1 MVTPDE
7 ANRLSSINQQSA
19 NIPASVMVQ
28 ATKTQSD
35 DSFIEG
41 LTDFF
46 SKAKEKTY
54 GAIKNAVF
62 EQFNVNPDT
71 GGFSELA
78 VKGGLLGVRS
88 LYENV
93 IAEPIRTIGLVQQG
107 ATFSEAYKKAQIE
120 PFAYWKE
127 AKEKGQKVDLGT
139 ALFQSTDPE
148 KTQTYRDLIDKG
160 ADPIRARQLAAS
172 SLGVNV
178 FDQVFE
184 QEKVAQFDGDR
195 AAALIA
201 RGKSPHMTP
210 GRVLF
215 KPLEF
220 IAGPEDRAYDFFTG
234 LVDLGLN
241 LLDPTFWA
249 GKAYKVGKGASQM
262 LKLTDEGKAATGLLD
277 GFVRKSFSKTSAKQ
291 FIDSKQGDVL
301 AKFLYDNRN
310 KPDEI
315 LLKSN
320 FKLVN
325 QFVIKDEALSD
336 DFAKFTTSLFD
347 LPDNLSEQEAIA
359 AVKNL
364 LYDKTQVLATATS
377 GVIPITPGMSRTAK
391 IAPDFLVQ
399 KVGTIRRS
407 IDDYFGPLYETK
419 LSANNPDKLIV
430 EYTKFL
436 KLLDPKNELV
446 DRSVR
451 VKNLITEITKKG
463 TKNPATR
470 GSFIINQVM
479 DDFVDLQKLY
489 LNELENTGKLTTAN
503 KELIKNVFSTTGGML
518 DEQKQTNR
526 FLPVLNKF
534 KGVEDQFA
542 IKFKEAGLVDDLTDA
557 QIDQLATN
565 FGARPVL
572 ESMLTQDLKLQNPSK
587 VIKLTKTLDSKF
599 NGNFLEA
606 KRIIGDEGIARFF
619 DFYVGQIFKPIVL
632 LRPAWTVRV
641 IFEEQLRAVANG
653 ALGVL
658 DHPIGLLARIFD
670 DSIGVRGSYAKEGW
684 LDTTAFKL
692 GISESASGQIGK
704 QVTKRQKIK
713 LSNQLKFDEASKSQ
727 KPKEWADGQWRMI
740 NLLSKDKISKK
751 IAQIEISD
759 NPSKGF
765 AQLAKDLKKPDNEF
779 RNAMLNLTQGRTNIL
794 KVLDGTAGLTPK
806 EYDDAIDWFILG
818 MRNNLKGFLSKDG
831 TTVNPDLYNLVIT
844 GKFKNA
850 KGVEVSLDTAR
861 NIGVKQSDLDLLG
874 ANALPRKQAD
884 KLQKD
889 VTKYEQDV
897 LDNYIDKFGGVLPE
911 KVDYKVSNIDV
922 PSGFYDVAVER
933 AFRFF
938 MTTPTNAMSRIPV
951 FKSSYWKK
959 SEELISISSES
970 VKQKIIKGA
979 NKAGINKRIIKR
991 MENTASAKN
1000 GIDDAELIEVMAKGY
1015 GVEQTKKLLYDI
1027 TQQRRFWEASRW
1039 LFPFGN
1045 AYQEVLTTWLSI
1057 MKNNPQVAARTG
1069 TIWDGAAQENDTFGP
1084 TGKGIFYKNP
1094 INGQVVFNY
1103 PGTGLIQ
1110 DWMFK
1115 DATSNQ
1121 DVRVNM
1127 PVYAES
1133 INIAAGLLPGF
1144 GPVVQIPAA
1153 FMFRNFPEEG
1163 LVNKVLFGE
1172 FPPFDYKNKDEWT
1185 KALGLKPAW
1194 ADKFIKLIFNQGE
1207 NAQGAFGNTVIDT
1220 YKALLYSGQIDDS
1233 TEEKA
1238 KEGMQKAVEGAKVL
1252 FLFRAVS
1259 QVLGPAGASSP
1270 IFEIT
1275 DKNTDYFM
1283 FETLADEYRTI
1294 KQSVNY
1300 DDALAT
1306 DKFVEIFGINPL
1318 PLTVA
1323 KTVSIEKYP
1332 STVDGA
1338 NWMKDNM
1345 EIYDK
1350 YPLVAWY
1357 LEPPPVYS
1365 EFSYDAYKRSLLEG
1379 KREYRTP
1386 EQWATAKNKLL
1397 GSVALEQYERTIGII
1412 GNNTAA
1418 AKALR
1423 DAKKKELEQR
1433 YWGYGQPGI
1442 VGSPNKPTI
1451 DMQIDQLIKMVN
1463 DPDLQDFE
1471 TVAATKKYLAIR
1483 QTVIDSFVAAGKSE
1497 TIWKTGKDYAGVRS
1511 ALRNEATKI
1520 IKETPQFGPM
1530 FDTLLSREIEPE
1542 YEDDLLVQLGL
1553 GI

>member
-120 PFAYWKE
+120 PFAYWRE
-127 AKEKGQKVDLGT
+127 AKEKGKKVDLGT

-160 ADPIRARQLAAS
+160 ADPIRARELAAS

-178 FDQVFE
+178 FDQVFK

-277 GFVRKSFSKTSAKQ
+277 GFMRKSFSKTSAKEA
-291 FIDSKQGDVL
+291 IDGELGTKL
-301 AKFLYDNRN
+301 AKFLYENRN
-310 KPDEI
+310 NPDEI

-336 DFAKFTTSLFD
+336 EFATFTKNLFELD
-347 LPDNLSEQEAIA
+347 PDNKMINAVGEASEEAIA

-364 LYDKTQVLATATS
+364 LSERVLAVGTE
-377 GVIPITPGMSRTAK
+377 GMVPK
-391 IAPDFLVQ
+391 VQ
-399 KVGTIRRS
+399 KVGTFRRAA
-407 IDDYFGPLYETK
+407 DDYFGAQFQTK
-419 LSANNPDKLIV
+419 LSANNPDNLIV

-436 KLLDPKNELV
+436 KLLDPSGTTTN
-446 DRSVR
+446 RSQR
-451 VKNLITEITKKG
+451 VKDMIVELSELE
-463 TKNPATR
+463 TKNPGRRATTIVTR
-470 GSFIINQVM
+470 VK
-479 DDFVDLQKLY
+479 DDFSQLQDIYTK
-489 LNELENTGKLTTAN
+489 ELEAAGKLEKNQGLVKEVFTVLQRILDDQVENTTN
-503 KELIKNVFSTTGGML
+503 
-518 DEQKQTNR
+518 
-526 FLPVLNKF
+526 LPVLNKF
-534 KGVEDQFA
+534 GAIPDQ
-542 IKFKEAGLVDDLTDA
+542 IVGYLKKSKQGQNLTDDA
-557 QIDQLATN
+557 VDQIAQLAGTKN
-565 FGARPVL
+565 VL
-572 ESMLTQDLKLQNPSK
+572 ESALTQDLRLANPSK
-587 VIKLTKTLDSKF
+587 VIKLANKLDTSF
-599 NGNFLEA
+599 NGNFRNAMGVAGESAVGRAL
-606 KRIIGDEGIARFF
+606 DV
-619 DFYVGQIFKPIVL
+619 YVGTIFKPLVL
-632 LRPAWTVRV
+632 LRPAWTMRV

-670 DSIGVRGSYAKEGW
+670 DSMGVRGSYAKEGW

-692 GISESASGQIGK
+692 GISESATGRISKEVLKGQRIVDSRF
-704 QVTKRQKIK
+704 QYIPAVK
-713 LSNQLKFDEASKSQ
+713 LNN
-727 KPKEWADGQWRMI
+727 PTGWKEGQWRVI
-740 NLLSKDKISKK
+740 NLLRSDTITKK
-751 IAQIEISD
+751 VASIELSD
-759 NPSKGF
+759 NPSAGF
-765 AQLAKDLKKPDNEF
+765 AEFARLLKTQGNEY
-779 RNAMLNLTQGRTNIL
+779 REAMLNLTAGKSNIL
-794 KVLDGTAGLTPK
+794 KMLDGKQGLTKK
-806 EYDDAIDWFILG
+806 EYDEAIEWFIEG
-818 MRNNLKGFLSKDG
+818 MRNNLKGFLSADG
-831 TTVNPDLYNLVIT
+831 KTVNPDLYNLVVT
-844 GKFKNA
+844 GSFKNA
-850 KGVEVSLDTAR
+850 KGQTISLDTAR
-861 NIGVKQSDLDLLG
+861 NIGAKQTDLDLLSKNLLEEKE
-874 ANALPRKQAD
+874 AR

-889 VTKYEQDV
+889 VDAYESKAFDE
-897 LDNYIDKFGGVLPE
+897 YIEKFGGDGVLPDQ
-911 KVDYKVSNIDV
+911 VDWKLQPQTV
-922 PSGFYDVAVER
+922 PKGFYDQVTENL
-933 AFRFF
+933 FKFF
-938 MTTPTNAMSRIPV
+938 MTTPTNTLSRIPV

-959 SEELISISSES
+959 SEDLIAISTQE
-970 VKQKIIKGA
+970 VKDKIIAGA
-979 NKAGINKRIIKR
+979 TKAGLNKKTLKR
-991 MENTASAKN
+991 MESIDAAKD
-1000 GIDDAELIEVMAKGY
+1000 GIADAELIELMAKGF
-1015 GVEQTKKLLYDI
+1015 GVDATKKLLYDI
-1027 TQQRRFWEASRW
+1027 TEQRRFWQTSRW

-1045 AYQEVLTTWLSI
+1045 AYQEVLTTWIGI
-1057 MKNNPQVAARTG
+1057 MKANPQVAARTG
-1069 TIWDGAAQENDTFGP
+1069 TIWDGASQENDTFGP
-1084 TGKGIFYKNP
+1084 TGKGVFYKNP

-1283 FETLADEYRTI
+1283 FETLADEYRSI

-1306 DKFVEIFGINPL
+1306 DKFVETFGINPL

-1412 GNNTAA
+1412 GNNTAG

-1451 DMQIDQLIKMVN
+1451 EMQIDQLIKMVN
-1463 DPDLQDFE
+1463 DPDLQNFE

>member
-1 MVTPDE
+1 MVTPEE
-7 ANRLSSINQQSA
+7 ANRLSAIQQQSA
-19 NIPASVMVQ
+19 NVPGSVLVQ
-28 ATKTQSD
+28 ATKQQAD
-35 DSFIEG
+35 NSFVDG

-78 VKGGLLGVRS
+78 LKGGLLGVRS

-120 PFAYWKE
+120 PFAYWRE
-127 AKEKGQKVDLGT
+127 AKEKGKKIDLGT

-148 KTQTYRDLIDKG
+148 KTQTYKDLIDKG
-160 ADPIRARQLAAS
+160 ADPIRARQIAAA

-220 IAGPEDRAYDFFTG
+220 IAGPEDRAYDFLTG

-249 GKAYKVGKGASQM
+249 GKAVKTVRAGRSM
-262 LKLTDEGKAATGLLD
+262 LTLTDEGKAATGLLD

-347 LPDNLSEQEAIA
+347 LPDLPEQEAIA

-377 GVIPITPGMSRTAK
+377 GVVPITPGMSKTAK

-446 DRSVR
+446 NRSTR

-463 TKNPATR
+463 TKNPADR

-557 QIDQLATN
+557 QIDELATN

-641 IFEEQLRAVANG
+641 ILEEQLRAVANG

-684 LDTTAFKL
+684 LNTTNFKL

-765 AQLAKDLKKPDNEF
+765 AELAKDLKKPDSEY
-779 RNAMLNLTQGRTNIL
+779 RNAMLNLTQGKTNIL

-850 KGVEVSLDTAR
+850 KGVEVNLDTAR
-861 NIGVKQSDLDLLG
+861 NIGAKQSDLDLLD
-874 ANALPRKQAD
+874 ANALPRKEAD
-884 KLQKD
+884 KLQKN

-897 LDNYIDKFGGVLPE
+897 LNNYIDKFGGVLPE
-911 KVDYKVSNIDV
+911 KVDYKVPDIDV
-922 PSGFYDVAVER
+922 PSGFYDVAVEK

-991 MENTASAKN
+991 MENTTSAKN

-1069 TIWDGAAQENDTFGP
+1069 TIWDGAAQENDTFGSQ
-1084 TGKGIFYKNP
+1084 GGGFIYKNP
-1094 INGQVVFNY
+1094 INGQAVFNY
-1103 PGTGLIQ
+1103 PGTGLLQ

-1115 DATSNQ
+1115 DAPNQ

-1144 GPVVQIPAA
+1144 GPVVQIPAS
-1153 FMFRNFPEEG
+1153 FIFKNFPEEG
-1163 LVNKVLFGE
+1163 LINRVLFGE
-1172 FPPFDYKNKDEWT
+1172 FPPLDVNNKDEWT
-1185 KALGLKPAW
+1185 KALGIKPAW

-1220 YKALLYSGQIDDS
+1220 YKALLYAGTIDDS

-1238 KEGMQKAVEGAKVL
+1238 KEGMQIATDAAQRI

-1259 QVLGPAGASSP
+1259 QFLGPAGAASP
-1270 IFEIT
+1270 IFELT
-1275 DKNTDYFM
+1275 DKNLDYFM
-1283 FETLADEYRTI
+1283 FETLADEYRKI
-1294 KQSVNY
+1294 KEGKNY

-1306 DKFVEIFGINPL
+1306 QEFIEIYGINPL
-1318 PLTVA
+1318 PLTVS
-1323 KTVSIEKYP
+1323 KTISIEKYP
-1332 STVDGA
+1332 TTVEGA
-1338 NWMKDNM
+1338 NWMKKNM
-1345 EIYDK
+1345 ELYET

-1357 LEPPPVYS
+1357 LEPPPSYA
-1365 EFSYDAYKRSLLEG
+1365 EFSFDAYKKSLLIG
-1379 KREYRTP
+1379 AREYRTP
-1386 EQWATAKNKLL
+1386 EQWAVAKNKLL
-1397 GSVALEQYERTIGII
+1397 GSVALEQYERTINIV
-1412 GNNTAA
+1412 GNNTAS

-1423 DAKKKELEQR
+1423 DAKKKELEAR

-1442 VGSPNKPTI
+1442 VGSPVKPSI
-1451 DMQIDQLIKMVN
+1451 DMQIEQLIKMTN
-1463 DPDLQDFE
+1463 DTDLQNFE
-1471 TVAATKKYLAIR
+1471 TIKAAKKYLAIR
-1483 QTVIDSFVAAGKSE
+1483 QQIIDTLVSAGKSE
-1497 TIWKTGKDYAGVRS
+1497 TIWKTSKDYAGVRA
-1511 ALRNEATKI
+1511 ALRQEANKI
-1520 IKETPQFGPM
+1520 IAETPKFGPM

-1542 YEDDLLVQLGL
+1542 YEDDLIVQLGL
-1553 GI
+1553 GK

>member
-28 ATKTQSD
+28 ATKAQSD
-35 DSFIEG
+35 DSFVEG

-78 VKGGLLGVRS
+78 IKGGLLGVRS

-120 PFAYWKE
+120 PFAYWRE

-148 KTQTYRDLIDKG
+148 KTQTYKDLIDKG
-160 ADPIRARQLAAS
+160 ADPIRARELAAS

-220 IAGPEDRAYDFFTG
+220 IAGPEDRAYDFYTG
-234 LVDLGLN
+234 IIDLGLN

-249 GKAYKVGKGASQM
+249 GKAVKTVKAGRSMLTLTKQGAFD
-262 LKLTDEGKAATGLLD
+262 LGLND
-277 GFVRKSFSKTSAKQ
+277 GFVRKSFSKTSAEE
-291 FIDSKQGDVL
+291 FLNSKAGDKL
-301 AKFLYDNRN
+301 AEFLYNNKD

-325 QFVIKDEALSD
+325 QFAIKDETLSD
-336 DFAKFTTSLFD
+336 EFAQFTTRLFD
-347 LPDNLSEQEAIA
+347 LEDGLDEQSAITAVKGILSEKILAIG
-359 AVKNL
+359 
-364 LYDKTQVLATATS
+364 TE
-377 GVIPITPGMSRTAK
+377 GMVPK
-391 IAPDFLVQ
+391 VQ
-399 KVGTIRRS
+399 KVGVLRRAA
-407 IDDYFGPLYETK
+407 DDYFGPLYETR

-436 KLLDPKNELV
+436 QLLDPKQEFVN
-446 DRSVR
+446 RSQR
-451 VKNLITEITKKG
+451 IKNLITEITKKEVS
-463 TKNPATR
+463 NPAVR
-470 GSFIINQVM
+470 GKFIINQVM
-479 DDFVDLQKLY
+479 EDFGDLQKITLKQ
-489 LNELENTGKLTTAN
+489 LEEAGKLTSDT
-503 KELIKNVFSTTGGML
+503 KELVRNVFSTTGGILKEQEQL
-518 DEQKQTNR
+518 DE

-534 KGVEDQFA
+534 RGVEDQFTDL
-542 IKFKEAGLVDDLTDA
+542 FKKSKLVDDLTES
-557 QIDQLATN
+557 QIDNLGSN
-565 FGARPVL
+565 FGSRPVL
-572 ESMLTQDLKLQNPSK
+572 ESALTQDLKLQKPSQ
-587 VIKLTKTLDSKF
+587 VIKLTNKLNNGFKGKF
-599 NGNFLEA
+599 QEVQKIVGGEA
-606 KRIIGDEGIARFF
+606 VARGL
-619 DFYVGQIFKPIVL
+619 DFYVGQLFKPIVL

-641 IFEEQLRAVANG
+641 ILEEQLRAVANG
-653 ALGVL
+653 ALGVT
-658 DHPIGLLARIFD
+658 DHAIGLLARIFD
-670 DSIGVRGSYAKEGW
+670 DNVKVRGSYAKEGW
-684 LDTTAFKL
+684 LDTTNFKL
-692 GISESASGQIGK
+692 GISESSSGQIGR
-704 QVTKRQKIK
+704 QVTKNQKIK
-713 LSNQLKFDEASKSQ
+713 LSNQLQFDEASKSQ
-727 KPKEWADGQWRMI
+727 KPEQWADGQWRVI
-740 NLLSKDKISKK
+740 NLLRTDSLSKK
-751 IAQIEISD
+751 IAAIEISD
-759 NPSKGF
+759 NPSQGF
-765 AQLAKDLKKPDNEF
+765 AELAKLLKTPGNEY
-779 RNAMLNLTQGRTNIL
+779 REAMINLTAGKTNIL
-794 KVLDGTAGLTPK
+794 KVLDGKSGLTAK

-818 MRNNLKGFLSKDG
+818 MRNNLKGYLSKDG
-831 TTVNPDLYNLVIT
+831 TTVNPDLYNLVIS
-844 GKFKNA
+844 GKFKNT
-850 KGVEVSLDTAR
+850 KGADVSLDTAR
-861 NIGVKQSDLDLLG
+861 NIGVKQSDLDLLEQ
-874 ANALPRKQAD
+874 NALPAKQA
-884 KLQKD
+884 KSIQQKA
-889 VTKYEQDV
+889 TAYEQSA
-897 LDNYIDKFGGVLPE
+897 LKEYIDKYGGVLPE
-911 KVDYKVSNIDV
+911 NVDYKVKDIEV
-922 PSGFYDVAVER
+922 PDGFYDVIVENL
-933 AFRFF
+933 FKFF
-938 MTTPTNAMSRIPV
+938 MTTPTNAMSRVPV

-959 SEELISISSES
+959 SEELISVSSEA

-979 NKAGINKRIIKR
+979 NEAGLNKRIIKR
-991 MENTASAKN
+991 MENTKSAGDA

-1015 GVEQTKKLLYDI
+1015 GVETTKKLLYDI
-1027 TQQRRFWEASRW
+1027 TQERRFWEASRW

-1045 AYQEVLTTWLSI
+1045 AYQEVLTTWVGI

-1069 TIWDGAAQENDTFGP
+1069 TIWDGASQENDTFGP

-1172 FPPFDYKNKDEWT
+1172 FPPFDYQNKDEWT

-1194 ADKFIKLIFNQGE
+1194 ADKFIKLIFNQEE

-1397 GSVALEQYERTIGII
+1397 GSVALEQYERTIGIM

-1451 DMQIDQLIKMVN
+1451 EMQIDQLIKMVN
-1463 DPDLQDFE
+1463 DPNLQDFE

>member
-1 MVTPDE
+1 MVTPEE
-7 ANRLSSINQQSA
+7 ANRLSAIQQQSA
-19 NIPASVMVQ
+19 NVPGSVLVQ
-28 ATKTQSD
+28 ATKQQADNSFV
-35 DSFIEG
+35 DS

-71 GGFSELA
+71 GGFAELA

-120 PFAYWKE
+120 PFAYWRE
-127 AKEKGQKVDLGT
+127 AKEKGQKIDLGT

-160 ADPIRARQLAAS
+160 ADPIRARQIAAA

-178 FDQVFE
+178 FDKVFE

-220 IAGPEDRAYDFFTG
+220 IAGPEDRAYDFYTG
-234 LVDLGLN
+234 LIDLGLN

-249 GKAYKVGKGASQM
+249 GKAVKTVKAGRSMLTLTDKGADS
-262 LKLTDEGKAATGLLD
+262 LGLLN

-347 LPDNLSEQEAIA
+347 LPDNLPEQEAIA

-377 GVIPITPGMSRTAK
+377 GVVPITPGMSRTAR
-391 IAPDFLVQ
+391 IAPEFIVQ

-436 KLLDPKNELV
+436 KLLDPKDELAN
-446 DRSVR
+446 RSTR
-451 VKNLITEITKKG
+451 VKNLITEITQKNI
-463 TKNPATR
+463 KNPAVR
-470 GSFIINQVM
+470 GRFIINQVM

-489 LNELENTGKLTTAN
+489 VKELENTGKLTTAN
-503 KELIKNVFSTTGGML
+503 KELIKNVFSTTGGIL
-518 DEQKQTNR
+518 EEQSQLNK

-557 QIDQLATN
+557 QIDELATN

-641 IFEEQLRAVANG
+641 IVEEQLRAVANG

-684 LDTTAFKL
+684 LNTTNFKL

-704 QVTKRQKIK
+704 QVTKNQKIK

-727 KPKEWADGQWRMI
+727 KPKEWAAGQWRMI
-740 NLLSKDKISKK
+740 NLLHTDTISKK
-751 IAQIEISD
+751 IAQIELSN
-759 NPSKGF
+759 NPSQGF
-765 AQLAKDLKKPDNEF
+765 AELAKLLKTPNNQYRE
-779 RNAMLNLTQGRTNIL
+779 AMLNLTQGKTNIL
-794 KVLDGTAGLTPK
+794 KVLDGTAGLTSK

-861 NIGVKQSDLDLLG
+861 NIGAKKTDLDLLDQ
-874 ANALPRKQAD
+874 NALPMKEAD
-884 KLQKD
+884 KLQRK
-889 VTKYEQDV
+889 VTEYEQKV

-911 KVDYKVSNIDV
+911 KVDYKVPDIDV
-922 PSGFYDVAVER
+922 PSGFYDVFVEK

-1027 TQQRRFWEASRW
+1027 TQKRRFWEASRW

-1069 TIWDGAAQENDTFGP
+1069 TIWDGAAQENDTFGSQ
-1084 TGKGIFYKNP
+1084 GGGFIYKNP
-1094 INGQVVFNY
+1094 INGQAVFNY
-1103 PGTGLIQ
+1103 PGTGLLQ

-1115 DATSNQ
+1115 DAPNQ

-1153 FMFRNFPEEG
+1153 FIFKNFPEEG
-1163 LVNKVLFGE
+1163 LVNKILFGE
-1172 FPPFDYKNKDEWT
+1172 FPPLDVNNKDEWT

-1194 ADKFIKLIFNQGE
+1194 ADKFIKLIFNKGE

-1220 YKALLYSGQIDDS
+1220 YKALLYAGVIDDS

-1238 KEGMQKAVEGAKVL
+1238 KEGMQIATDAAQRI

-1259 QVLGPAGASSP
+1259 QFIGPAGAASP
-1270 IFEIT
+1270 IFELT
-1275 DKNTDYFM
+1275 DKNLDYFM
-1283 FETLADEYRTI
+1283 FETLADEYRKI
-1294 KQSVNY
+1294 KESKNF

-1306 DKFVEIFGINPL
+1306 QEFIEIYGINPL
-1318 PLTVA
+1318 PLTVS
-1323 KTVSIEKYP
+1323 KTISIEKYP
-1332 STVDGA
+1332 TTVEGA
-1338 NWMKDNM
+1338 DWMKKNM
-1345 EIYDK
+1345 EIYEK

-1357 LEPPPVYS
+1357 LEPPPSYA
-1365 EFSYDAYKRSLLEG
+1365 EFSFDAYKKSLLEG
-1379 KREYRTP
+1379 ARVYRTP
-1386 EQWATAKNKLL
+1386 EQWAIAKNKLL
-1397 GSVALEQYERTIGII
+1397 GSVALEQYERTINIV
-1412 GNNTAA
+1412 GNNTAP

-1433 YWGYGQPGI
+1433 YWGYGQPSI

-1451 DMQIDQLIKMVN
+1451 EQQIDQLIKMVN
-1463 DPDLQDFE
+1463 DPELQNYE
-1471 TVAATKKYLAIR
+1471 TLQAAKKYLAIR
-1483 QTVIDSFVAAGKSE
+1483 QQIIDSFVAAGKSE
-1497 TIWKTGKDYAGVRS
+1497 TIWKTGKDYANVRA
-1511 ALRNEATKI
+1511 ALRQEANKI
-1520 IKETPQFGPM
+1520 IAETPKFGPM

-1542 YEDDLLVQLGL
+1542 YEDDLIVQLGL
-1553 GI
+1553 GK

>member
-1 MVTPDE
+1 MVTPEE
-7 ANRLSSINQQSA
+7 AQRLSAINQQSA
-19 NIPASVMVQ
+19 NIPGSVLVQ
-28 ATKTQSD
+28 ATKAQADNSFV
-35 DSFIEG
+35 DS

-54 GAIKNAVF
+54 GALKNAVF

-78 VKGGLLGVRS
+78 LKGGLLGVRA

-93 IAEPIRTIGLVQQG
+93 VAEPIRTIGLVQQG
-107 ATFSEAYKKAQIE
+107 STWSEAYKKAQIE

-127 AKEKGQKVDLGT
+127 AKEKGQKVDLGN

-160 ADPIRARQLAAS
+160 ADPIKAREIAIS
-172 SLGVNV
+172 RLGVNV
-178 FDQVFE
+178 FDKVFE

-220 IAGPEDRAYDFFTG
+220 IAGPEDRAYDFYTG
-234 LVDLGLN
+234 LIDLGLN

-249 GKAYKVGKGASQM
+249 GKAVKTVKAGRSM
-262 LKLTDEGKAATGLLD
+262 LTLTDEGADTFGLFKN
-277 GFVRKSFSKTSAKQ
+277 GFVRKSFSKTSAEQ
-291 FIDSKQGDVL
+291 FLNSKQGDIL
-301 AKFLYDNRN
+301 AKFLYDNKD

-325 QFVIKDEALSD
+325 QFVINDQALSD
-336 DFAKFTTSLFD
+336 EFAKFTTSLFS
-347 LPDNLSEQEAIA
+347 LPDNLPEQEAIA
-359 AVKNL
+359 AIKNIWNE
-364 LYDKTQVLATATS
+364 KILATATS
-377 GVIPITPGMSRTAK
+377 GVVPVAPGMSRTARV
-391 IAPDFLVQ
+391 APDFLVQ
-399 KVGTIRRS
+399 KVGTVRRA

-436 KLLDPKNELV
+436 KLLDPKDQLAN
-446 DRSVR
+446 RSQR
-451 VKNLITEITKKG
+451 VKNLITEITKKEVS
-463 TKNPATR
+463 NPAIR
-470 GSFIINQVM
+470 GKFIINQVM
-479 DDFVDLQKLY
+479 EDFSDLQKLY
-489 LNELENTGKLTTAN
+489 VKELEDTGKLTTST
-503 KELIKNVFSTTGGML
+503 KELIRNVFSTTGGIL
-518 DEQKQTNR
+518 EEQSQLNK
-526 FLPVLNKF
+526 FLPVLNNF
-534 KGVEDQFA
+534 KGAEDQ
-542 IKFKEAGLVDDLTDA
+542 ISYLFKKSDLAKDLTES
-557 QIDQLATN
+557 QLDELGTN
-565 FGARPVL
+565 FGSRPVL

-599 NGNFLEA
+599 NGNFQEA
-606 KRIIGDEGIARFF
+606 KRIIGDEGINRFF

-641 IFEEQLRAVANG
+641 IIEEQLRAVANG

-670 DSIGVRGSYAKEGW
+670 DNIKVRGSYAKEGW
-684 LDTTAFKL
+684 LDTANFKL

-704 QVTKRQKIK
+704 QVTQNQKIK
-713 LSNQLKFDEASKSQ
+713 LSNQLKFDEASRTQ

-740 NLLSKDKISKK
+740 NLLRTDTISKK
-751 IAQIEISD
+751 IAAIELSD

-765 AQLAKDLKKPDNEF
+765 AELAKALKTPGNQYRE
-779 RNAMLNLTQGRTNIL
+779 AMINLTQGRTNIL

-806 EYDDAIDWFILG
+806 EYDDAIEWFILG
-818 MRNNLKGFLSKDG
+818 MRNNLKGFLSTDG
-831 TTVNPDLYNLVIT
+831 KTVNPDLYNIVIKGT
-844 GKFKNA
+844 FTNA
-850 KGVEVSLDTAR
+850 KGETLSLDTAR
-861 NIGVKQSDLDLLG
+861 NIGVKQTDLDLLG
-874 ANALPRKQAD
+874 KNALDKKQSIDIQRKA
-884 KLQKD
+884 
-889 VTKYEQDV
+889 TEYEKKV
-897 LDNYIDKFGGVLPE
+897 LKEYIDKFGGVLPE
-911 KVDYKVSNIDV
+911 KVDYKVPDLDV
-922 PSGFYDVAVER
+922 PAGFYDIFVEK
-933 AFRFF
+933 AFQFF
-938 MTTPTNAMSRIPV
+938 MTTPTNKMSRIPV

-959 SEELISISSES
+959 SEELISISSEN
-970 VKQKIIKGA
+970 VKQKIIAGA
-979 NKAGINKRIIKR
+979 NKAGLNKKIIKR
-991 MENTASAKN
+991 MEDTTSAGIK
-1000 GIDDAELIEVMAKGY
+1000 GIDDPELIEVMAKGY

-1039 LFPFGN
+1039 VFPFGN
-1045 AYQEVLTTWLSI
+1045 AYQEVLTTWVGI
-1057 MKNNPQVAARTG
+1057 MKNNPNVIARTG

-1084 TGKGIFYKNP
+1084 SGKGIFYKNP

-1103 PGTGLIQ
+1103 PGTGLLQ

-1115 DATSNQ
+1115 DSAPNT
-1121 DVRVNM
+1121 DVRINM

-1144 GPVVQIPAA
+1144 GPVIQIPAA
-1153 FMFRNFPEEG
+1153 FIFKNFPEEG
-1163 LVNKVLFGE
+1163 FVNKVLFGE
-1172 FPPFDYKNKDEWT
+1172 FPPLDVNNKDEWT

-1194 ADKFIKLIFNQGE
+1194 ADKFIQLIFNKGE
-1207 NAQGAFGNTVIDT
+1207 NAQGAFGNTVIDV

-1238 KEGMQKAVEGAKVL
+1238 KIGMQKAVETAQQV

-1259 QVLGPAGASSP
+1259 QFLGPAGAASP

-1275 DKNTDYFM
+1275 DKNANYFM
-1283 FETLADEYRTI
+1283 FETLADEYRKI
-1294 KQSVNY
+1294 KESVNY

-1306 DKFVEIFGINPL
+1306 QMFIEQFGINPL

-1323 KTVSIEKYP
+1323 KTVTIEKRP
-1332 STVDGA
+1332 TTVDGA
-1338 NWMKDNM
+1338 DWMKKNM
-1345 EIYDK
+1345 DLYDQ

-1357 LEPPPVYS
+1357 LEPPPSYA
-1365 EFSYDAYKRSLLEG
+1365 EFSFDAYRKSLLEG
-1379 KREYRTP
+1379 TREYRTP
-1386 EQWATAKNKLL
+1386 EQFQVAKNKLL
-1397 GSVALEQYERTIGII
+1397 GSVALEQYEREIGII

-1442 VGSPNKPTI
+1442 AGSPVQPSI
-1451 DMQIDQLIKMVN
+1451 DTQIDQLIKMTQ
-1463 DPDLQDFE
+1463 DPELQNFA
-1471 TVAATKKYLAIR
+1471 TIQAAQKYLVIR
-1483 QTVIDSFVAAGKSE
+1483 QQIIDTLVAAGKSE
-1497 TIWKTGKDYAGVRS
+1497 TIWKTSKDYAGVRA
-1511 ALRNEATKI
+1511 ALRNEATKLI
-1520 IKETPQFGPM
+1520 QETPSFGPM
-1530 FDTLLSREIEPE
+1530 FDTLLSRELEPE
-1542 YEDDLLVQLGL
+1542 YEDNLLVQLGL
-1553 GI
+1553 GK